1 MYGNRE
7 NTMSKEAQSIM
18 DVEKTI
24 RDLIAELEAKSIRFE
39 YDGQHWLLNVTRAD
53 KSVAVYGRT
62 LLGAVTDARIAYGR
76 GADAPP
82 F

>member
-1 MYGNRE
+1 
-7 NTMSKEAQSIM
+7 MSKKSSSIM
-18 DVEKTI
+18 DIEKTI
-24 RDLIAELEAKSIRFE
+24 RELAAELEAKLIRFE
-39 YDGQHWLLNVTRAD
+39 YDGQHWLLTIARPD
-53 KSVAVYGRT
+53 RQIAVYNRT